1 MEQKIIFLILFF
13 FSIFKSGYSVTRP
26 APMGVIQDDKSFTLI
41 FNKDYPYFT
50 SLILYQNKTT
60 PRSEMAPNSFNCSE
74 VRGIWRYCLFHSDEP
89 FSRLWSSV
97 YGKICARDESSP
109 IEDCSFKMSSL
120 TYFPLPYNLKYSKKP
135 RTSGEDIVITG
146 TYLRF
151 IGGPNFLLNT
161 LDYKN
166 PFVVKGNFSDP
177 SFDCNNITVTF
188 PPGSGNFELSYDDIG
203 SHLFPFSFESP
214 KISSIVSDSV
224 KQTITIKGDNFFT
237 NNDLVMISFD
247 GINQTNFNISVNHTQ
262 IQVNDFNRVDPGPM
276 SVNITVNDISIEKN
290 YIHCFPAIITSV
302 SSVSNH
308 LGGIVTIKGEKLSS
322 TLNSSLTPSITIGDQ
337 QCTFIKSTTTEL
349 ECQLDPNEYGGKNL
363 PVNVNFGG
371 CNSTNPNGI
380 SFTYN
385 IPTLS
390 SGSYSNGLVTLI
402 GTNLGTNEESSIQLY
417 GEGINDNINID
428 QFNVSSDEKSATFKL
443 PLLRCRSFNINFT
456 RSNNTVNKL
465 SISAS
470 LSINAINRP
479 MVSNG
484 TLQIEMY
491 YMDCSVG
498 SSSAPSITVGNSTS
512 ATQCSIPSLQ
522 SSTHG
527 YYETTCP
534 TPFGTGINKQFILKL
549 NSEPLTDEFS
559 YAPPK
564 VDNRTF
570 SEGHI
575 NITFHGNNFGN
586 STSLIKVFLNGSDIS
601 SEILEIKDN
610 QFTIKRLNSY
620 ENGPINITVDGI
632 NMESLFYL
640 TLPPVIYGIINKDNK
655 TLACRGL
662 ITVSGKNLLTS
673 DDEFKVKVLANN
685 KNTTVFVQDEK
696 ILIVRAE
703 SNESPLF
710 VSTFIGDDLGPNAIL
725 THLQPIITVVPH
737 IKNKK
742 NDISTSV
749 GGISFSDIF
758 KANLAVKSENVSLSC
773 NLQCSSSPNETLYD
787 SNPKLSSNETDI
799 TNSTDCLSCHSNSYV
814 DETSGILYLQI
825 GSTSFHYDVIIE
837 KIELSS
843 SPSVPNGDEIK
854 SSKLSGG
861 AIAGITI
868 GCVAAVG
875 ALVGCVVYFKLITR
889 AKNSFK

>member
-1 MEQKIIFLILFF
+1 MKQKIILLILFLI
-13 FSIFKSGYSVTRP
+13 SIFELGHSVYRP
-26 APMGVIQDDKSFTLI
+26 TPHDIIYDDKSFTITFSYDFPYYTRLI
-41 FNKDYPYFT
+41 M
-50 SLILYQNKTT
+50 YQNKTT
-60 PRSEMAPNSFNCSE
+60 PRSEMAPNYFNCSLIIDDTRHC
-74 VRGIWRYCLFHSDEP
+74 VFHSDEP
-89 FSRLWSSV
+89 LSRLWGTV
-97 YGKICARDESSP
+97 YNRVCVRDVLSP
-109 IEDCSFKMSSL
+109 VEDCSYKISALSK
-120 TYFPLPYNLKYSKKP
+120 FPLPYNLKYSKKP

-151 IGGPNFLLNT
+151 MGGPNSLLNT
-161 LDYKN
+161 VDEFT

-188 PPGSGNFELSYDDIG
+188 PPGSGNFEMLYEESGIYPNYFSY
-203 SHLFPFSFESP
+203 ESP
-214 KISSIVSDSV
+214 KISNIVSDSL
-224 KQTITIKGDNFFT
+224 KQIITINGDNFFT
-237 NNDLVMISFD
+237 DKDLILVSFD
-247 GINQTNFNISVNHTQ
+247 GINQTNLFISVNHTQ

-276 SVNITVNDISIEKN
+276 SINITVNGVSIEEN
-290 YIHCFPAIITSV
+290 YIHCFPAIITSI

-308 LGGIVTIKGEKLSS
+308 LGGIVTIKGEKLSP
-322 TLNSSLTPSITIGDQ
+322 TLNPSLTPSITIGDK
-337 QCTFIKSTTTEL
+337 QCTLLKSTTTEL

-363 PVNVNFGG
+363 LIDVNFSG
-371 CNSTNPNGI
+371 CNSKSPNGV

-390 SGSYSNGLVTLI
+390 SGSYSNGFVTLI

-417 GEGINDNINID
+417 GNGIKDTINIG
-428 QFNVSSDEKSATFKL
+428 QFNVSSDEKSLTFKL

-456 RSNNTVNKL
+456 RSNISSNTL

-479 MVSNG
+479 TVSNG
-484 TLQIEMY
+484 TLNIEIY
-491 YMDCSVG
+491 YIDCPV
-498 SSSAPSITVGNSTS
+498 SSSSVPSITVYNSTS
-512 ATQCSIPSLQ
+512 QCSIPSLQ
-522 SSTHG
+522 PSSG

-534 TPFGTGINKQFILKL
+534 TPYGTGINKQFIFKL
-549 NSEPLTDEFS
+549 NSEPVSNEFS
-559 YAPPK
+559 YEPPK

-586 STSLIKVFLNGSDIS
+586 STSLIQVYLNGSDIS

-620 ENGPINITVDGI
+620 ENGQINITVDGI

-640 TLPPVIYGIINKDNK
+640 TLPPIIYGIINKDNK

-673 DDEFKVKVLANN
+673 DDEFKVKVLVNN
-685 KNTTVFVQDEK
+685 KNTTVFDQDEK
-696 ILIVRAE
+696 ILTVRAE

-725 THLQPIITVVPH
+725 THLQPIITVVQH

-814 DETSGILYLQI
+814 DDTSGILYLQI

-843 SPSVPNGDEIK
+843 PPSASNGDEIK